1 MGSSCKKTLSE
12 NFICITL
19 SSPRLSPLTVP
30 LCFRQ
35 YSFLSVPS
43 SLFFLPLIAFFFPSL
58 IVSLSLSLLFSAVY
72 SLSGSVPP
80 LPVLYFHHAVHLSGY
95 FVRIPL
101 MERRGEKRVG
111 LGSGIVF
118 LWILVRCLQIKEES
132 EMFRDPLLTYF
143 NVYMNNDLCLICSF
157 NWKTWIILKTLNPWG

>member
-43 SLFFLPLIAFFFPSL
+43 SLFFLPLIAFFFFVSHCL
-58 IVSLSLSLLFSAVY
+58 SVSLASLLRRLFSLR
-72 SLSGSVPP
+72 LSPP
-80 LPVLYFHHAVHLSGY
+80 APCPLFSSRCPSQWLLCQDPVDGATGREASRTR
-95 FVRIPL
+95 VRDRFPVNISK
-101 MERRGEKRVG
+101 MSANQRG
-111 LGSGIVF
+111 
-118 LWILVRCLQIKEES
+118 VR
-132 EMFRDPLLTYF
+132 D
-143 NVYMNNDLCLICSF
+143 V
-157 NWKTWIILKTLNPWG
+157 